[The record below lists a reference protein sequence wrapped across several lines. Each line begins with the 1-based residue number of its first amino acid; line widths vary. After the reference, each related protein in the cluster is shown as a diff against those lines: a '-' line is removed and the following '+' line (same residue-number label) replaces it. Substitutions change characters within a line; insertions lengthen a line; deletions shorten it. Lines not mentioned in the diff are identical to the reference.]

1 MKRNL
6 FFIFI
11 LLMTLSGLIISS
23 VCCKSIPE
31 NNATSET
38 TAAAQTSTTNQTNKS
53 EEINKSSGDTT
64 TTTKIEETM
73 QSKSPLPQGEI
84 NFKTDDGINING
96 NIFGNFNRLVILS
109 HMYPTDQT
117 SWIKFAKFLN
127 ENNISVLTYD
137 FRGYGK
143 SEGKKDMPNI
153 YKDLEAALKFLNQ
166 YDLSKIYLMGA
177 SMGGTASILAASES
191 DVNGVITISAPDEF
205 EGLSAKEAIK
215 NLKCPKL
222 FIASK
227 EDIYAFGSMNFFY
240 DNSDEPKE
248 KLTLDGKSHG
258 TFIFDEEPENGEKIK
273 ESVITFLNSF

>member
-6 FFIFI
+6 FFIFAVSI
-11 LLMTLSGLIISS
+11 ILSGFIISS

-31 NNATSET
+31 NSAASET
-38 TAAAQTSTTNQTNKS
+38 TATAQTSTTSQINKS
-53 EEINKSSGDTT
+53 EEISKSSEDTT

-73 QSKSPLPQGEI
+73 QTKSNLPQGEI

-109 HMYPTDQT
+109 HMFPTDQT

-127 ENNISVLTYD
+127 ENDISALTYD

-143 SEGKKDMPNI
+143 SGGEKDIPDT

-166 YDLSKIYLMGA
+166 YSLDKIYLMGA
-177 SMGGTASILAASES
+177 SMGGTASILVASES
-191 DVNGVITISAPDEF
+191 DANGVITISAPDEF

-227 EDIYAFGSMNFFY
+227 NDTYAFESMNFFY

-248 KLTLDGKSHG
+248 KLALDGKSHG
-258 TFIFDEEPENGEKIK
+258 TFIFDEEPENGDKIK
-273 ESVITFLNSF
+273 ESVITFLKSF